1 MSQIKV
7 KSNVLKKTYLA
18 SLVYIHIG
26 IARNSS
32 FKDTICNSELREGGQ
47 IIVFKFSNSKFSSIR
62 QILDPGKRRTHNR
75 FFHEAILLYS
85 LIFQEFSTHSHSS
98 TTKLRCKSAWHII
111 QNSLQVVIFCKMFFE
126 VDVKICIKTQFSSV
140 CRLYWTHYQF
150 FIKSWQ
156 AHKISSFILCT
167 LVKIKDFPPS

>member
-1 MSQIKV
+1 MSQIQV

-62 QILDPGKRRTHNR
+62 QILDPGKENTQSFLPRSNLT
-75 FFHEAILLYS
+75 YS
-85 LIFQEFSTHSHSS
+85 PIFQEFSTHSHSS

-111 QNSLQVVIFCKMFFE
+111 QNSLQVVFS
-126 VDVKICIKTQFSSV
+126 VKCFLRLMSRFALKLNFLLFAGYIEPITNFS
-140 CRLYWTHYQF
+140 
-150 FIKSWQ
+150 
-156 AHKISSFILCT
+156 
-167 LVKIKDFPPS
+167 

>member
-1 MSQIKV
+1 MSQIQV

-47 IIVFKFSNSKFSSIR
+47 IIMFKFSNSKFSSIR
-62 QILDPGKRRTHNR
+62 QILDPGKENTQSFLPRSNLT
-75 FFHEAILLYS
+75 YS

-111 QNSLQVVIFCKMFFE
+111 QNCLQVFIFCKMFFE
-126 VDVKICIKTQFSSV
+126 VDV
-140 CRLYWTHYQF
+140 
-150 FIKSWQ
+150 
-156 AHKISSFILCT
+156 
-167 LVKIKDFPPS
+167 